1 MNWPGP
7 SPKRLR
13 AMLVVL
19 LAWAAL
25 LLAVGQCACAEEHH
39 GAGNLESAVCLVL
52 AAVVVFHAGAPRRGR
67 LRFMR
72 ATSSVLPSPVHGPPA
87 TLALSAARGS
97 PIFTSRFRC

>member
-19 LAWAAL
+19 LAWATL
-25 LLAVGQCACAEEHH
+25 VLAVGQFACAEEHH
-39 GAGNLESAVCLVL
+39 AAGNLESAVCLVL
-52 AAVVVFHAGAPRRGR
+52 AAVVVFHAGIPRRRR
-67 LRFMR
+67 LRFMP
-72 ATSSVLPSPVHGPPA
+72 ATPSVLPSPVRSPSA
-87 TLALSAARGS
+87 TLALSVARGS